1 VGPIWRQKK
10 QGCDKCP
17 KPPKSSDTGRPHEG
31 HPSLGGR
38 CWPRV
43 ERNLPFLARKHE
55 VRTYPDGS
63 RAVVCGDLEALK
75 VWYRGLSRG

>member
-1 VGPIWRQKK
+1 MVGIVGSGPYYLVV
-10 QGCDKCP
+10 
-17 KPPKSSDTGRPHEG
+17 RPEA
-31 HPSLGGR
+31 LALW
-38 CWPRV
+38 WPRV

>member
-1 VGPIWRQKK
+1 MGAFLYRPRCGGP
-10 QGCDKCP
+10 
-17 KPPKSSDTGRPHEG
+17 
-31 HPSLGGR
+31 LGGR
-38 CWPRV
+38 SRPSRRVQEALALWWPRV
-43 ERNLPFLARKHE
+43 ERNLPFLTRKHE